1 MISRKKYKV
10 HRPCL
15 YCGVSISEDDREATE
30 LLREAGIPFLSL
42 GPEAEIKTPYIEY
55 GRYHQWIFFGLREI
69 RLFIKRW
76 QQNELPSF
84 EPD

>member
-1 MISRKKYKV
+1 MIAKEKYEA

-15 YCGVSISEDDREATE
+15 YCGASISEDDRQATE

-55 GRYHQWIFFGLREI
+55 GRYHQWIFFGLGEI
-69 RLFIKRW
+69 RLFIKKW

-84 EPD
+84 ELD